1 MTTCYQ
7 NISSRCFVNAP
18 WYELKDHY
26 LELFLKHKIQPE
38 IGLEGLC
45 LYEEAES
52 EFEKI
57 AKVLELNNLS
67 CTLHAPFFDLAPGAL
82 DPEILTASRNKLAK
96 AFQLIAIFKPKSI
109 VCHVN
114 YEENKQGYK
123 KKVWA
128 KIALATWQELA
139 ETAARNNCLL
149 MLENTY
155 ENNPDA
161 HELLLSGLQS
171 ETSRFCLDVGHL
183 MSFAKTPW
191 QDWLPRL
198 SPWLGQLH
206 LHDNNGFQD
215 QHLAPGRGNFNF
227 PELFQFLADNKLKP
241 IVTLEPHSE
250 DDLWATFEY
259 LAETKLLEKLEV

>member
-1 MTTCYQ
+1 MTIRYQ

-18 WYELKDHY
+18 WYELKDRY

-45 LYEEAES
+45 LYEEAED
-52 EFEKI
+52 EFRKI
-57 AKVLELNNLS
+57 ARILQQNELS

-82 DPEILTASRNKLAK
+82 DPEILAASRNKLAK
-96 AFQLIAIFKPKSI
+96 AFQLISIFKPKSI
-109 VCHVN
+109 VCHIN

-123 KKVWA
+123 KEAWA
-128 KIALATWQELA
+128 EVALKTWQKLA
-139 ETAARNNCLL
+139 ATAARSNCLL

-155 ENNPDA
+155 EPNPDA
-161 HELLLSGLQS
+161 HELLLSGLQP
-171 ETSRFCLDVGHL
+171 ETTGFCLDVGHL

-206 LHDNNGFQD
+206 LHDNDGFQD
-215 QHLAPGRGNFNF
+215 LHLAPGRGKFNF
-227 PELFQFLADNKLKP
+227 TELFQFLANNKLKP
-241 IVTLEPHSE
+241 IITLEPHSE
-250 DDLWATFEY
+250 DDLWAALEY
-259 LAETKLLEKLEV
+259 LAQTTLLEKLDN